1 MNHVSKNITFDSDGV
16 YRWAYELNLY
26 KNPTILFLIWK
37 IFGGIL
43 LALWLFM
50 VVLEVIDDNLSLD
63 NLPRQVQEC
72 NSMSRQE
79 YHTKPN
85 LGLF

>member
-63 NLPRQVQEC
+63 NL
-72 NSMSRQE
+72 SS
-79 YHTKPN
+79 
-85 LGLF
+85 

>member
-1 MNHVSKNITFDSDGV
+1 MSHVSKNITFDSDGV

-50 VVLEVIDDNLSLD
+50 VVLEDA
-63 NLPRQVQEC
+63 PRRKTFNITFQ
-72 NSMSRQE
+72 SSFR
-79 YHTKPN
+79 
-85 LGLF
+85 